1 MEQEIEKKIKDLK
14 DFIKEKTDQGTSNY
28 LGKEIREICG
38 MVEKQAL
45 SQHDVIKNEEDKVIN
60 NHIPKED
67 EIMRIR
73 ALNLL
78 REEMSENT
86 LTHIREIDYLE
97 DWIVDAMINFHNSEF
112 ETY

>member
-1 MEQEIEKKIKDLK
+1 MSKRCKLQ
-14 DFIKEKTDQGTSNY
+14 KEFHQTVGNY
-28 LGKEIREICG
+28 KGKG
-38 MVEKQAL
+38 KYSDGYVAWL
-45 SQHDVIKNEEDKVIN
+45 EDKVIN

-67 EIMRIR
+67 DIMRTR

-86 LTHIREIDYLE
+86 LNHIKEIDYLE
-97 DWIVDAMINFHNSEF
+97 DWIVDAMINFHNSEV